1 LIVDIEH
8 IGEQPMTHT
17 SSRSLSLLLAAAFAV
32 GLWLPTLSV
41 PPAHAEA
48 AHAGIGA
55 AALPELA

>member
-1 LIVDIEH
+1 
-8 IGEQPMTHT
+8 MTHT